1 VFSTRDRD
9 ASGRPEGCCPSRP
22 VSAGGTDQRA
32 AMHVFSPPRLWRLAH
47 SGRRFV
53 GGPHGSSQVAS
64 LSCSGKKR
72 TRNTARRLFQFR
84 IPLGRERRTR
94 DRGETWGFCGAI
106 LAEPIRC
113 ERVKNGRHP
122 SPSVTRRRCVECPFR
137 PFRPCIL
144 RYQAAVER
152 QDVVWGVPKA
162 GPVQTRPARA

>member
-1 VFSTRDRD
+1 VFSTPGRA
-9 ASGRPEGCCPSRP
+9 ASRRPEGCCCPCRP

-32 AMHVFSPPRLWRLAH
+32 AMHVFSRPRLWRLAH

-53 GGPHGSSQVAS
+53 GGTHGSSRVAS

-94 DRGETWGFCGAI
+94 DRGETWGLCGAI

-122 SPSVTRRRCVECPFR
+122 SPSVARRRCVECRFR
-137 PFRPCIL
+137 PWIV
-144 RYQAAVER
+144 RYKAAVER